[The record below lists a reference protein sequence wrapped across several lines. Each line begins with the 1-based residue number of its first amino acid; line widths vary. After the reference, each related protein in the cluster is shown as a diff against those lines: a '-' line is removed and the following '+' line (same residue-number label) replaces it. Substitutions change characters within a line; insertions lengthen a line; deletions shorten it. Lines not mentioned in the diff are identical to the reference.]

1 YFKTKT
7 TNKIKKINHSSKKIP
22 HLYMANQSEFENS
35 HPYDTNLKKRSQL
48 KTIDN
53 RNKNIRQKKSIL
65 CDVIVTNQP
74 NICLHSWQMEK
85 AGLNL
90 EKKKKLFIIYLLKD

>member
-1 YFKTKT
+1 MVSAKKILLFPLALALIGEREKYFKTKT

-35 HPYDTNLKKRSQL
+35 LPYDTNLKKRSQL

-53 RNKNIRQKKSIL
+53 RNKNNK
-65 CDVIVTNQP
+65 
-74 NICLHSWQMEK
+74 
-85 AGLNL
+85 
-90 EKKKKLFIIYLLKD
+90 